1 MANVEVSTWSELLTA
16 IAGFTDG
23 DTIKLTADIDL
34 TEDYSMGVEKIT
46 LAADKTFIIDGG
58 FENGTSV
65 GNHTIKG
72 LSSNLTTPDNIFE
85 AAGATTGFILRNIDF
100 YNINLSGGDFYKN
113 TDANAP
119 TVEFTHVRFLG
130 QRTGHSYLVNAQHI
144 LFERC
149 AFNIPWQGLN
159 YNNTSWI
166 SLAPLPSSVSTQTDY
181 VANFCLF
188 IEHYT
193 GWTIQGFDYRTLN
206 SFPFSCS
213 FFKVSGCRVEGDTKV
228 SYFGTSEQSNM
239 IPCDV
244 LHHENAKGY
253 IPSAMN
259 VLDIEVTSTT
269 SYTKAGYGYWFGVY
283 VDRVKNRNGTSIST
297 WDKGYNIFISG
308 STAPAVP
315 LIATPN
321 QAEDAEWLH
330 NHGFD
335 ITP

>member
-1 MANVEVSTWSELLTA
+1 MANVEVSTWAELLTA

-23 DTIKLTADIDL
+23 DTIKLIADIDL

-100 YNINLSGGDFYKN
+100 YNINLAGGDFYKN

-119 TVEFTHVRFLG
+119 TVQFTNVRFLG
-130 QRTGHSYLVNAQHI
+130 RRTGQSYLINAQHI
-144 LFERC
+144 LVERC
-149 AFNIPWQGLN
+149 CFDIPWEGLN
-159 YNNTSWI
+159 EGTISWT
-166 SLAPLPSSVSTQTDY
+166 SLAPKPANSNTATDY
-181 VANFCLF
+181 VANFCRF
-188 IEHYT
+188 VEHYT
-193 GWTIQGFDYRTLN
+193 GWVLPTSNYGQHTYLM
-206 SFPFSCS
+206 FSCS
-213 FFKVSGCRVEGDTKV
+213 YFKISGCRLEGDMKV
-228 SYFGTSEQSNM
+228 PNLNGTNG
-239 IPCDV
+239 IPCEV
-244 LHHENAKGY
+244 IFTKNIENFS
-253 IPSAMN
+253 PFAMN
-259 VLDIEVTSTT
+259 VLDVAITSDSTK
-269 SYTKAGYGYWFGVY
+269 TKARYQYWFGVY
-283 VDRVKNRNGTSIST
+283 VSRVKNGNGVEVTEWVSDSNLSPY
-297 WDKGYNIFISG
+297 KYF
-308 STAPAVP
+308 P